1 MSGSDKGTGRISRLP
16 RDIEESNLITFA
28 AFLES
33 VPPAAERKISNLCS
47 SHRTGTPTGLGW
59 HLSSPDI
66 RLHCPT
72 TTCNGLRTFKC
83 DRVNPG
89 EWVGRRNVFFTYICR
104 NCEEFLK
111 TYALQ
116 VERDNA
122 GHDSTGSA
130 VKFGEIPSFG
140 PPLPPRLSKMF
151 GQNREL
157 FRKGWRAEKQGLG
170 IGSFVYYRRV
180 VELQKDH
187 ILEEFRKAAV
197 RLAADEDLLS
207 SIDRAKNET
216 RFTEAIDLVKDA
228 IPDGLKM
235 KGHNPLKLLH
245 RSLSKGVHD
254 LSDKQ
259 CLDQAQAVRV
269 ILNELIGNMVRITSE
284 KREIDAALGK
294 LLQ

>member
-1 MSGSDKGTGRISRLP
+1 MSGSDKGTGRISTP
-16 RDIEESNLITFA
+16 PKDMGKSDLITFA
-28 AFLES
+28 AFLQF
-33 VPPAAERKISNLCS
+33 VPPAAKRKISNLCS
-47 SHRTGTPTGLGW
+47 SHHTGTPTGLGW

-83 DRVNPG
+83 DPFNPR
-89 EWVGRRNVFFTYICR
+89 EWDGRRNVFFTYICR
-104 NCEEFLK
+104 NCEGFLK

-116 VERDNA
+116 VERDND
-122 GHDSTGSA
+122 GRDSTGSA

-180 VELQKDH
+180 VENQKDH
-187 ILEEFRKAAV
+187 ILEEFRKAAE
-197 RLAADEDLLS
+197 RLGADNELLS

-216 RFTEAIDLVKDA
+216 RFTEAIDSVKDA
-228 IPDGLKM
+228 IPDGLKV

-245 RSLSKGVHD
+245 KALSRGVHD
-254 LSDKQ
+254 LSDQ
-259 CLDQAQAVRV
+259 ECLEQAQAVRV
-269 ILNELIGNMVRITSE
+269 ILNELIENMVRITSE